1 MARLHGLGRID
12 LLFTDVIMPG
22 SVSATELAG
31 KARALHP
38 DLRVLFTS
46 GYTENAMIHN
56 GRLDEGINLLS
67 KPYGRA
73 ELASAVRTLLSAPV
87 PAASAA

>member
-1 MARLHGLGRID
+1 
-12 LLFTDVIMPG
+12 MPG
-22 SVSATELAG
+22 AESATELAE

-38 DLRVLFTS
+38 DLCVLLTS
-46 GYTENAMIHN
+46 GYTENAMIDN

-73 ELASAVRTLLSAPV
+73 ELAGAVRTLLSAPV
-87 PAASAA
+87 SATGAA